1 MISNLPEEFMPV
13 LLKQKVILNQWLMRS
28 GLANHVHTPY
38 QLIFQYALF
47 VREGDDATRLYAAT
61 G

>member
-28 GLANHVHTPY
+28 GLANHVQTPY
-38 QLIFQYALF
+38 QLIFQYAFL
-47 VREGDDATRLYAAT
+47 VRESDDPTRLCAAAV
-61 G
+61 